1 MPTQPLQKTATASF
15 WHTLQFVEK
24 LTALTEVLM
33 ATPRKREIE
42 TENGAEAGKMAV
54 SQDTSTTS
62 ANTGP
67 RWHSAKPRNDALRY
81 ALEELDAMF
90 VVQENEHEHGEDA
103 HDGDPVGTSSRRDSG
118 SSGAS
123 CPLLLPMQVRG
134 PTAET
139 PVSPPGRSF
148 SVSISPARAEIK
160 AVPGMSTPVC
170 P

>member
-1 MPTQPLQKTATASF
+1 MEAVQAQAGAEAHLGLDGEDVTAQPDGEQRMPTQPLQKTATASF

-103 HDGDPVGTSSRRDSG
+103 HDGDPVGTSSRRDT
-118 SSGAS
+118 
-123 CPLLLPMQVRG
+123 L
-134 PTAET
+134 T
-139 PVSPPGRSF
+139 
-148 SVSISPARAEIK
+148 SIGFCTNRFTM
-160 AVPGMSTPVC
+160 V
-170 P
+170 